1 MFDFLKNLR
10 RAIPNRRDRQNRE
23 LEEYRH
29 LMLPPDV
36 FEDGFNW
43 KTVVGAVFLGFVMM
57 PGSMYLGLVVGT
69 GATINAA
76 AQWVTIIL
84 FAEVARRSFKDLK
97 RQEVYI
103 LYYMAGIAMGAPIF
117 GMGSPLQ
124 AYLWRQYL
132 VQSDF
137 SQAMGIAQEIPSW
150 YAPSAEQ
157 IKAAG
162 PTFFSKAWIA
172 PIALTMCGVIITR
185 IDSYGLGYV
194 LYRLTSDVEEL
205 PFPMAPV
212 GASGITAL
220 VTKTTAEGGRAS
232 EAWRWR
238 AFSIGGMIGLVF
250 GAVYI
255 GVPVVTGAILP
266 KPVQLLPIPWVDFT
280 PSLGKYVSATPLIL
294 SFDLGSFFVGMVLP
308 FWAVIGSFLGVV
320 FTLILNPVL
329 YDRGILSNWQPG
341 MNFVDTTYINNID
354 FYLAFGVGLTV
365 AITFISLGRVFR
377 PLFRSL
383 RLRGGEGARDAA
395 GEAERRWFA
404 GVKAGWRRLVTN
416 NVKRGD
422 FSIFIAIGIYC
433 FSSAFWIGLSTWLIE
448 GFPWHFF
455 VIYAVVYTPLI
466 SYATAKLEGLCGQTV
481 QIPMVREATYIL
493 SGYRGVAIWFAPVPL
508 RNLGVETVNFR
519 ILELTGTKIISQIK
533 TLLVTVPIIIVAILI
548 YSELL
553 WKMAPVPSEAY
564 PYAQKMWEL
573 QVKNA
578 TLTYSSTMEGG
589 SLFMEAWK
597 WKYFSW
603 GIGAGIFAFSF
614 LSTFGLPTL
623 LVFGIVRGL
632 GQSYSGGYV
641 LELLG
646 ALVGRF
652 YFRRKFGKMW
662 MKYTPV
668 LLAGFSCGMGLLAM
682 VAMAFTILSKMMA
695 PLLY

>member
-1 MFDFLKNLR
+1 
-10 RAIPNRRDRQNRE
+10 
-23 LEEYRH
+23 
-29 LMLPPDV
+29 MLPPED

-57 PGSMYLGLVVGT
+57 PGSMYLSLVVGT

-84 FAEVARRSFKDLK
+84 FAEIGRRSFKDLK

-103 LYYMAGIAMGAPIF
+103 LYYMAGIAMGAPMF
-117 GMGSPLQ
+117 GMGSPVYM
-124 AYLWRQYL
+124 YLWRQYM

-157 IKAAG
+157 IKSVG
-162 PTFFSKAWIA
+162 PTLFSKIWIA
-172 PIALTMCGVIITR
+172 PIALTVCGMIISR

-220 VTKTTAEGGRAS
+220 VSGRS
-232 EAWRWR
+232 EKEAWRWR
-238 AFSIGGMIGLVF
+238 AFSIGGMIGLAF

-266 KPVQLLPIPWVDFT
+266 KPLQLIPIPWVDFT
-280 PSLGKYVSATPLIL
+280 PSLGKYLSATPLIL

-308 FWAVIGSFLGVV
+308 FWAVVGSFSGAV
-320 FTLILNPVL
+320 FKMIFNPML
-329 YDRGILSNWQPG
+329 YKANVLSNWQPG
-341 MNFVDTTYINNID
+341 MNFIDTSYINNID

-365 AITFISLGRVFR
+365 AITLISLGKLIR
-377 PLFRSL
+377 PLMTSFRLGKSTGPTDMSERMTL
-383 RLRGGEGARDAA
+383 REKIGS
-395 GEAERRWFA
+395 
-404 GVKAGWRRLVTN
+404 GWRRLVTN

-433 FSSAFWIGLSTWLIE
+433 LSSAFWIGLSTWLIK

-455 VIYAVVYTPLI
+455 VIYAAVYTPLI
-466 SYATAKLEGLCGQTV
+466 SYTTAKLEGICGQAV
-481 QIPMVREATYIL
+481 QIPMVKEATYIL

-508 RNLGVETVNFR
+508 RNLGLETVNFR
-519 ILELTGTKIISQIK
+519 ILELTGTKIKSQIK
-533 TLLVTVPIIIVAILI
+533 TLIITVPIIIIATLVF
-548 YSELL
+548 SQLL
-553 WKMAPVPSEAY
+553 WQMAPVPSEAY
-564 PYAQKMWEL
+564 PFAQKMWDL
-573 QVKNA
+573 QIKNV

-597 WKYFSW
+597 WHYFGW
-603 GIGAGIFAFSF
+603 GIGAGVVSYVV
-614 LSTFGLPTL
+614 LSGFGFPTL
-623 LVFGIVRGL
+623 LVFGVVRGL
-632 GQSYSGGYV
+632 GQAYSGGFI
-641 LELLG
+641 LEMSG

-668 LLAGFSCGMGLLAM
+668 LLAGFSCGMGLIAM